1 MRSDTVRRESGFSLV
16 ELLIALVVVSLALAL
31 ATQILMETSQMLADS
46 AAEQIESPLPLV
58 RARLRGD
65 IQAAARADILRD
77 KLGRMRDLRL
87 SGPAGTVV
95 YRQEDGVLWRGDTP
109 LLRGVRSWECVT
121 DGSNLVVVTIVYRAR
136 APRRTPLPNAPS
148 ARGPLEEERTETLLA
163 APRGAGL
170 VSGW

>member
-1 MRSDTVRRESGFSLV
+1 MRRESGFSLV

-65 IQAAARADILRD
+65 IQAAARVDILRD
-77 KLGRMRDLRL
+77 GLSLREVQL
-87 SGPAGTVV
+87 SGPAGTIV
-95 YRQEDGVLWRGDTP
+95 YRQEDGVLWRGDNP
-109 LLRGVRSWECVT
+109 LLRGVRSWECIT
-121 DGSNLVVVTIVYRAR
+121 DGSNLVVVTIRYSARAR
-136 APRRTPLPNAPS
+136 RRTPLPNAPS
-148 ARGPLEEERTETLLA
+148 ARGPLEEEHTETLLA

-170 VSGW
+170 GLGW

>member
-1 MRSDTVRRESGFSLV
+1 MRSDTVRHESGFSLV
-16 ELLIALVVVSLALAL
+16 ELLISLVVVSLALAL

-77 KLGRMRDLRL
+77 GLSLRELQL

-95 YRQEDGVLWRGDTP
+95 YRQEEGVLWRGDTP
-109 LLRGVRSWECVT
+109 LLRGVRSWECIT
-121 DGSNLVVVTIVYRAR
+121 DGSNLVIVTIRYSARAR
-136 APRRTPLPNAPS
+136 RRTPLPNAPS

-170 VSGW
+170 GWGW

>member
-1 MRSDTVRRESGFSLV
+1 MRRERGFSLV

-77 KLGRMRDLRL
+77 GLGRMRDLRL

-95 YRQEDGVLWRGDTP
+95 YRQDDGVLWRSDTP

-121 DGSNLVVVTIVYRAR
+121 DGSSLVVVTIVYRAR
-136 APRRTPLPNAPS
+136 GLRRTPLPNAPA

-170 VSGW
+170 GLGW